1 MDLQPRR
8 GLDDWER
15 AVCHES
21 GSPHDAYVHP
31 VLHPWINAICLRP
44 RFLGGII
51 MALLTSARFR
61 GDTTFGFLTR
71 IFSTF
76 LGGGVGLC
84 GEYTIIPIKGFYQ
97 LFVSLTPRYIC
108 APTKG
113 HQASPYVLGAIF
125 AVCFPFFFY
134 IRLYIPGPPMRILI
148 FFVTTVKLAIS
159 YS

>member
-1 MDLQPRR
+1 
-8 GLDDWER
+8 
-15 AVCHES
+15 
-21 GSPHDAYVHP
+21 
-31 VLHPWINAICLRP
+31 
-44 RFLGGII
+44 

-84 GEYTIIPIKGFYQ
+84 GEYTIISIKGFYQ

-125 AVCFPFFFY
+125 ARSPSNDTNAPPSPKEIVGEPY
-134 IRLYIPGPPMRILI
+134 HIQGIGPGGLELG
-148 FFVTTVKLAIS
+148 TTRREGVPLES
-159 YS
+159 RTSTRM